1 MHCDPASLTAYI
13 GAPSLTQPAHA
24 PSPAERVRKVWSVE
38 GGLGA
43 GVVLGELLRAALSAR
58 APSRQRIFSGPARF
72 RQLGQPGGTVAAVEV
87 SRAGKAQPGEL
98 GGFPS

>member
-1 MHCDPASLTAYI
+1 M
-13 GAPSLTQPAHA
+13 
-24 PSPAERVRKVWSVE
+24 E

-43 GVVLGELLRAALSAR
+43 GIGLRELLLASLSAQ
-58 APSRQRIFSGPARF
+58 AQSRQRSFSSPARL
-72 RQLGQPGGTVAAVEV
+72 RQPGQPGGTLAAVEV

>member
-1 MHCDPASLTAYI
+1 MHCDPASLAAYI
-13 GAPSLTQPAHA
+13 RAPSLTQPACA
-24 PSPAERVRKVWSVE
+24 CTPAERVRKVWSVE

-43 GVVLGELLRAALSAR
+43 GVGLRELLLASLSAQ
-58 APSRQRIFSGPARF
+58 AQSRQRIFSSPARF
-72 RQLGQPGGTVAAVEV
+72 RLPGQPGGTLATVEV